1 MSFVSISC
9 TCIKTANN
17 KLCFLMQLIAFV
29 VMMKID
35 LYISLEKVYPQLS
48 RLGIYI
54 NTLILWNARNVKE
67 YTRSCERRA

>member
-17 KLCFLMQLIAFV
+17 KLCFLMQLIASV

-35 LYISLEKVYPQLS
+35 LYISLEKYILS
-48 RLGIYI
+48 FLVRHIYMY
-54 NTLILWNARNVKE
+54 TLIL
-67 YTRSCERRA
+67 